1 MISVLAEPDGDVIGV
16 FENDLLK
23 LVDEPM
29 PLVGV
34 EASRLLREQVV
45 DAWLREPA
53 PILRAIR
60 HIASEEERKNS
71 KHAFAVA
78 TPCPPRAP
86 RSRPRRP
93 KSSAPDER
101 GRNPNGSRRRAC
113 RIRPTPP
120 GTPSTSPRRR
130 SFRHGSVSTGSR
142 RTNVSK
148 AWRWSGSR
156 ACLPDGRT
164 RLNYPEDA
172 EDLAAELASASEL
185 IGTTRPQRRGDRRGC
200 IRATRSAARR
210 RQRAAC
216 AGRRACSQ

>member
-53 PILRAIR
+53 PILRAVR

-78 TPCPPRAP
+78 TPCPPPGATIAPPAAEVKRA
-86 RSRPRRP
+86 
-93 KSSAPDER
+93 
-101 GRNPNGSRRRAC
+101 
-113 RIRPTPP
+113 
-120 GTPSTSPRRR
+120 
-130 SFRHGSVSTGSR
+130 
-142 RTNVSK
+142 
-148 AWRWSGSR
+148 
-156 ACLPDGRT
+156 GRT
-164 RLNYPEDA
+164 RSESEWL
-172 EDLAAELASASEL
+172 SAPSV
-185 IGTTRPQRRGDRRGC
+185 P
-200 IRATRSAARR
+200 
-210 RQRAAC
+210 
-216 AGRRACSQ
+216 ACSNS